1 MVESLQTRAFRWGM
15 NLFPCYW
22 GTGAR
27 ITYIAA
33 DYQEVR
39 VTLPLSWRTRN
50 YMGTI
55 FGGSMYGAIDPVYVL
70 MLIKTLGPQYVVWD
84 KAALIRFRK
93 PGRTRLYAR
102 FTIGAS
108 EIDAIKADLQ
118 QAHSIDSV
126 YQVDLCDRNG
136 VVHASAEKTLY
147 IGRKDALRQPQPA
160 V

>member
-1 MVESLQTRAFRWGM
+1 MVESLQTRVFRWGM
-15 NLFPCYW
+15 NLVPCYW

-93 PGRTRLYAR
+93 PGRTCLYAR
-102 FTIGAS
+102 FTICAG
-108 EIDAIKADLQ
+108 EIYTIKANLRK
-118 QAHSIDSV
+118 ARSIDRV

-136 VVHASAEKTLY
+136 VVHASVEKTIY
-147 IGRKDALRQPQPA
+147 IRRKDGLRQPQPA